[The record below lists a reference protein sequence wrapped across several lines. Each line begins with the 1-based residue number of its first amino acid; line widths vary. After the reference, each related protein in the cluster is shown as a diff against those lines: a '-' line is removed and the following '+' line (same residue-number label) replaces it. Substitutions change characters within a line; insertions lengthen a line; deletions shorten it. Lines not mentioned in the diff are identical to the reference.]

1 MVRYTNMKYYIS
13 GKITDVDRATELE
26 NMQLFYDKEMQ
37 LIAEGTPP
45 EDIFNPARLEVDGGA
60 TWEYYLARDLHHIME
75 FKPTLVLLPNWKE
88 SKGARLEVELA
99 NLLKLPV
106 IEP

>member
-1 MVRYTNMKYYIS
+1 MKYYIS
-13 GKITDVDRATELE
+13 GKITDIDRETELY
-26 NMQLFYDKEMQ
+26 NMQLFYDKEMEM
-37 LIAEGTPP
+37 IAEGIPP
-45 EDIFNPARLEVDGGA
+45 ENIFNPARLEVDGGA

-75 FKPTLVLLPNWKE
+75 EKPTLILLPNWKE

-99 NLLKLPV
+99 HLLKLPV